1 MPRGAGGKVQKP
13 LVQVSVVQGLSSLHW
28 AAVVH
33 CLVTMQSEGS
43 EFGCCEG
50 YEQASRRFAI
60 ATPPKSSRAMEHLA
74 TVSAPPSKGFALLTA
89 AAVHVESPA
98 GSSTALVQ
106 RSGRSSAQLYLRT
119 ESKAAGS
126 PFTVT
131 QSAKLAFPSMSVSK
145 RAQASP
151 LLLPPK
157 ATSSQFQLTTKS
169 KGAAV
174 MESMQNSI
182 RSFWPG
188 SSIAPWRSGVHRM
201 AADDVVGLPAAPRSI
216 ATAANHVP
224 SAASEDD
231 REMEDRRR
239 WSCRKVVRPA
249 MVNISTPFAPVARFA
264 GRAARAASRRR
275 TVRTRQ
281 RTSASWAVSRAD
293 VTSKGRATGISLL
306 HGEARRESCK
316 VCCPC
321 NVLVRSA
328 VRSSVRSA
336 GAADVRPVPTWL
348 VMGAEPQRRAQ
359 SRPGP
364 RTPGDVTSAR
374 VFLPEL
380 VRLRDAGV
388 GQVHGLRALA
398 LADEAPGLKDV
409 EGLERGLPQPR
420 LHPPPDA
427 REHDREEH
435 RQRQHRH
442 HHLAHPGAALDD

>member
-174 MESMQNSI
+174 AVSMQNSV

-216 ATAANHVP
+216 ATAAHHVP

-249 MVNISTPFAPVARFA
+249 MVNISTPFASRAVRGATARYPERSRTDSVGWTAWCSPVARFA

-281 RTSASWAVSRAD
+281 RTSAS
-293 VTSKGRATGISLL
+293 
-306 HGEARRESCK
+306 
-316 VCCPC
+316 
-321 NVLVRSA
+321 
-328 VRSSVRSA
+328 
-336 GAADVRPVPTWL
+336 
-348 VMGAEPQRRAQ
+348 
-359 SRPGP
+359 
-364 RTPGDVTSAR
+364 
-374 VFLPEL
+374 
-380 VRLRDAGV
+380 
-388 GQVHGLRALA
+388 
-398 LADEAPGLKDV
+398 
-409 EGLERGLPQPR
+409 
-420 LHPPPDA
+420 
-427 REHDREEH
+427 
-435 RQRQHRH
+435 
-442 HHLAHPGAALDD
+442 